1 MTEYGESV
9 AGDTIAR
16 LYSDVGRIHSNL
28 PKYDPDEV
36 LGWLGSMERELQA
49 YARRM
54 TSMMG
59 ASITEEAFSDLCGK
73 LTSSGFSLDR
83 SEPLIATGQAIPL
96 AWVLVARR

>member
-1 MTEYGESV
+1 MTEYGEGV

-36 LGWLGSMERELQA
+36 LGWLDSMEQELQA
-49 YARRM
+49 YAGRM
-54 TSMMG
+54 SSMMG
-59 ASITEEAFSDLCGK
+59 AAITKAAFSDLCSQ

-83 SEPLIATGQAIPL
+83 SEPLLTTGQSIPL